1 MLVEITKLKEGEF
14 LTVTSRDVAEDFGK
28 RHDNV
33 VRDIENLI
41 LGLGSPQNSVMFMS
55 RISKCINS
63 IF

>member
-1 MLVEITKLKEGEF
+1 MNFMLVEITKLKNEEL

-41 LGLGSPQNSVMFMS
+41 VGLGSPQNSADLFIES
-55 RISKCINS
+55 SYI
-63 IF
+63 